1 MAQHVKKRRTGWAII
16 AAAAMIASILAA
28 VGTSP
33 AAAATGKPDFEA
45 QWKACVGPALEASDF
60 EDVAMDS
67 VHYDSINCLAYYGIT
82 KGTTADTF
90 NPSGNVTRSQMAL
103 FLARAADAA
112 GVDLGDAMDMG
123 FTDLNADDT
132 ERVNA
137 INRLVAKG
145 IMFGDTQT
153 SFDPPSTTRFA
164 PTDHVTRW
172 EMAMFLFAFL
182 DHALESVL
190 VDEWPASV
198 DGDSAGRVELGSQDG
213 GRTGTR
219 VDDYFGDARR
229 QTPAHVDDRISA
241 IYELGVT
248 NGTNQTIGENGTFD
262 PNGLVTRAQMA
273 SFITRALGHT
283 NLRPAGL
290 TAQSTNDDTQVSLRD
305 ADFVPVTGERT
316 EVFTTNFPED
326 AFDANGGCIERYIT
340 GQDPSFDHC
349 EIDQGDRITEHA
361 FDNEGN
367 ALWLGVGLR
376 AGHTLTIP
384 CTAAATME
392 DTYTFTAPS
401 TRGGAPNYT
410 ILAWTGA
417 VGDKASQDDLFVSEP
432 ANVLS
437 SLNEATK
444 AVITGGVPHASNAD
458 NGIHV
463 AMGASVTY
471 TVQLRDAK
479 GRPVGPSPNEH
490 GELPT
495 FEVQVDTYTEL
506 RHPSNSA
513 NAAYRD
519 HLSGDINGA
528 GPDGVEGNGDD
539 ADVVV
544 PTYDSDT
551 DAENGIDAFTGDDFT
566 RRRYRHV
573 PDENGQFTFAISVPD
588 RQRHQNNPDQVIR
601 VYVRR
606 ANPENHDLD
615 IVDMTDR
622 MGTSMP
628 GAAVQLYDVRFSDN
642 DATAQQINVDA
653 PAWRLR
659 SVRNRNSVTV
669 TVHDQYGN
677 LYRAG
682 DHEVQITDTIVAGA
696 GAVEED
702 DPANP
707 DFPGEIP
714 GPFGATA
721 EPEVAEDATGDLTL
735 RGGYGIGTSGRRPI
749 GYTHNGTVP
758 LAQMLNLQ
766 LRIPGVL
773 GTLDDPATNADERV
787 DTVNPV
793 EVAGGTATATILW
806 ADRGRVNNNTKGL
819 PLLLGDPAANELV
832 VNAANLDENADA
844 KTPVAYPYGPDDEF
858 IVEGQVVNID
868 QFEEILAQINNPM
881 RRILIAA
888 DTTLSWVGYD
898 FNRPRDGASWSIDGL
913 ICSSPAAGD

>member
-60 EDVAMDS
+60 EDVSMDS
-67 VHYDSINCLAYYGIT
+67 DHYDSINCLAYYGIT
-82 KGTTADTF
+82 KGTSADTF

-326 AFDANGGCIERYIT
+326 AFDANGGCIERYVT

-384 CTAAATME
+384 CTASVSGGAM
-392 DTYTFTAPS
+392 TYTFTAPS

-410 ILAWTGA
+410 IFAWTGA

-437 SLNEATK
+437 SLNPATK
-444 AVITGGVPHASNAD
+444 AVITGGVPHADNAD

-471 TVQLRDAK
+471 TVQLRDK
-479 GRPVGPSPNEH
+479 NGNPVGPSPNEH

-495 FEVQVDTYTEL
+495 FEVQVDTYTEQE
-506 RHPSNSA
+506 HPSG
-513 NAAYRD
+513 D
-519 HLSGDINGA
+519 HEGHISGNIN
-528 GPDGVEGNGDD
+528 PGDD
-539 ADVVV
+539 GEVGTDDDMLV
-544 PTYDSDT
+544 PTYGITANET
-551 DAENGIDAFTGDDFT
+551 DDENAFSGDDFT

-573 PDENGQFTFAISVPD
+573 PDDNGQFTFAISVPD

-606 ANPENHDLD
+606 ANPENHRLD
-615 IVDMTDR
+615 IVDMTNA

-628 GAAVQLYDVRFSDN
+628 GAAVELHDIRFSDN
-642 DATAQQINVDA
+642 DSTAQRINVDA

-682 DHEVQITDTIVAGA
+682 DHEVQITDTVNT
-696 GAVEED
+696 D
-702 DPANP
+702 

-714 GPFGATA
+714 GPFGTD
-721 EPEVAEDATGDLTL
+721 EVAPDATNVTL

-773 GTLDDPATNADERV
+773 GSLADDNATPPVEAV
-787 DTVNPV
+787 DTVDPKP
-793 EVAGGTATATILW
+793 VAGGIANAEILW

-832 VNAANLDENADA
+832 VNAANLDENNGGDADA
-844 KTPVAYPYGPDDEF
+844 KTPVAYPYGTDDEF

-868 QFEEILAQINNPM
+868 QFEEILAQISNPM
-881 RRILIAA
+881 GRISIAA

-898 FNRPRDGASWSIDGL
+898 FNRPRDGASWSIDRL
-913 ICSSPAAGD
+913 SCSSPAAGD